1 MKKIVIYFTYTGNTK
16 MIANKISKI
25 LNCDILEI
33 KPKVPYVKDYNKVVE
48 DEHNSER
55 SNYLPEIENI
65 NIDLNDYN
73 EIIIGTPVWWYRP
86 APVIRTFLN
95 KFDLSGKKVIPFATN
110 AGWLGKTFKEIKE
123 LCPNSE
129 VCNEMNIVFES
140 YNSNLVTKEEDIN
153 TWINSL

>member
-95 KFDLSGKKVIPFATN
+95 KIDLSDKKVIPFATN

-140 YNSNLVTKEEDIN
+140 YSSNLVTREEDIN